1 MAQFVRLS
9 LLRRFISVTREYGLA
24 EALNRSRYFAGLYL
38 RGSAPSLFG
47 RQAPAPFAPN
57 TSFTPE
63 RQMQT
68 IWSELAR
75 GEGFHAQINQK
86 TSPRIALIGDLN
98 LSQCRKYRVEQ
109 LQVLWKSQNVEF
121 DFAHYE
127 DTPRALRLLQRATHY
142 CEYRLEDTPLT
153 QMYRY
158 EARRLGLPILFDIDD
173 PLFSVA
179 AYETYQNMANLDP
192 MLKTHFLT
200 VAPRYAAMINGADIV
215 TVSTPGL
222 ADLARLYTP
231 RPVYVR
237 RNFADPD
244 TLENGAAAIAAR
256 GPADGL
262 FRVVFASGSQGHE
275 ADFDL
280 IKTDVAAFVTADPT
294 RRLTILGHFQT
305 DKLPASLMKQTEHH
319 PFLSYDAYLTNLAR
333 ADVAVMPL
341 QDDLFNRCKSGVRV
355 IDAAAVGLASIVSAV
370 GDLPTMIDH
379 GRTGFIASAPSDWR
393 LALEALANDR
403 ARARVMGSAARET
416 LETRWSVQ
424 AEPHIIAPALL
435 DWVKP

>member
-1 MAQFVRLS
+1 MARFVRLS
-9 LLRRFISVTREYGLA
+9 LLRRFISVTQEYGLA
-24 EALNRSRYFAGLYL
+24 EALKRSRYFATLYL

-47 RQAPAPFAPN
+47 RRASAGFAPDMLLA
-57 TSFTPE
+57 PE

-75 GEGFHAQINQK
+75 GGGFHARNNHK
-86 TSPRIALIGDLN
+86 TKPRIALIGDLN

-109 LQVLWKSQNVEF
+109 LKVLWDSQNVAF
-121 DFAHYE
+121 DYAHYA
-127 DTPRALRLLQRATHY
+127 DTPRALKLLQRATHY
-142 CEYRLEDTPLT
+142 FEYRLEDTPLT

-179 AYETYQNMANLDP
+179 AYETYQNMAALEP
-192 MLKTHFLT
+192 MLKTHFLA
-200 VAPRYAAMINGADIV
+200 VAPRYAAMMNGADIV

-231 RPVYVR
+231 RPVHVR
-237 RNFADPD
+237 RNFADPE
-244 TLENGAAAIAAR
+244 TLQHGAAAIAAR
-256 GPADGL
+256 GAEDGL

-280 IKTDVAAFVTADPT
+280 IKSEVAAFVTADPA
-294 RRLTILGHFQT
+294 RRLTILGHFKT
-305 DKLPASLMKQTEHH
+305 NRLPASLPAQTEHH
-319 PFLSYDAYLTNLAR
+319 PFLGYDAYLANLAR

-355 IDAAAVGLASIVSAV
+355 IDAAAVGVTSIVSAV

-379 GRTGFIASAPSDWR
+379 GQTGFVARSPGDWR
-393 LALEALANDR
+393 QALETLATDR
-403 ARARVMGSAARET
+403 ARARAMGRAARET
-416 LETRWSVQ
+416 LEARWSVQ
-424 AEPHIIAPALL
+424 ASPHIVDPALL
-435 DWVKP
+435 DWVMA

>member
-127 DTPRALRLLQRATHY
+127 NTPRALRLLQRATHY

-333 ADVAVMPL
+333 ADVAVMP
-341 QDDLFNRCKSGVRV
+341 QRWGW
-355 IDAAAVGLASIVSAV
+355 
-370 GDLPTMIDH
+370 P
-379 GRTGFIASAPSDWR
+379 PS
-393 LALEALANDR
+393 
-403 ARARVMGSAARET
+403 
-416 LETRWSVQ
+416 
-424 AEPHIIAPALL
+424 
-435 DWVKP
+435 